1 MFFNKK
7 YLTTAGKNLL
17 DQAVAGSTITWGT
30 CATSSRSYVSDDT
43 ARALTDIAVDGKYTS
58 FGNVEKVVSS
68 DNGNLVITCRFTNQS
83 NSDVEIESGEARAFG
98 VWAKREEDE
107 TFTLVIVAFW
117 HLDEGSPETI
127 PEQTQSFDATVDL
140 YVKTSDNVIS
150 TIESNPSWM
159 TSVDTFNSFKDS
171 INNDLSDLNDFKDRA
186 TADLTALNNFKDSV
200 NDDLDDLND
209 LKDRV
214 VTTHSASS
222 TSTGEDQTIKGI
234 KTFDDDAYFNGNIT
248 FNSDV
253 LLDGNVVRCECDLY
267 TTSDLFASNVE
278 LNNLHVYD
286 TVALGSINNQP
297 EVQITATG
305 IEDAEDTGGSGE
317 LTINFKTN
325 SGGDAGGSLV
335 LNDLDNIRLTSVSSG
350 NIYASN
356 YSLTTDTLTCDGVF
370 LNDDNTVA
378 IKWEHSES
386 RDVDLIFDFR
396 PDTESNKLVLS
407 ASDTTGGA
415 VFTYSEWD
423 LGTSSCRWNTLYV
436 NNIRA
441 DNLYANNINTFID
454 NRISE
459 IFSTTT
465 PVGATRLVYID
476 AYNSGTDNYYMENA
490 YADAGDQ
497 AIDGILNLEIRYE
510 IGTSLV
516 STGDYISGKPLHLSD
531 GTSVTGTWE
540 IVRPFTLLANT
551 AANTRKYFIAKRI
564 A

>member
-30 CATSSRSYVSDDT
+30 CATSSLSYVSDEDS
-43 ARALTDIAVDGKYTS
+43 RNLTDIAVNGNYTS
-58 FGNVEKVVSS
+58 FGMVEDVVPSN
-68 DNGNLVITCRFTNQS
+68 NGNLVINCRVTNNPDTIS
-83 NSDVEIESGEARAFG
+83 GTVSGEARAFG
-98 VWAKREEDE
+98 VWARLEDSE
-107 TFTLVIVAFW
+107 DSTLVAVAFW
-117 HLDEGSPETI
+117 ALDEGSPETV
-127 PEQTQSFDATVDL
+127 PEYTEASLFEATVDL
-140 YVKTSDNVIS
+140 YIKTSDNVIS

-159 TSVDTFNSFKDS
+159 TSLDTFN
-171 INNDLSDLNDFKDRA
+171 N
-186 TADLTALNNFKDSV
+186 
-200 NDDLDDLND
+200 

-214 VTTHSASS
+214 VTTHSADDESN
-222 TSTGEDQTIKGI
+222 GDNQIIKGE
-234 KTFDDDAYFNGNIT
+234 KTFDNDVT
-248 FNSDV
+248 FNSYTIFNDDT
-253 LLDGNVVRCECDLY
+253 LLEGIVNCQDD
-267 TTSDLFASNVE
+267 
-278 LNNLHVYD
+278 LHVSGD
-286 TVALGSINNQP
+286 IVASHLQINTVALGNINNQP

-325 SGGDAGGSLV
+325 SDGDAGGSLV
-335 LNDLDNIRLTSVSSG
+335 LNDLDNIRLTSVASG

-356 YSLTTDTLTCDGVF
+356 YSLTTDTLTCDSVF

-396 PDTESNKLVLS
+396 PGTESNKLVLS

-436 NNIRA
+436 NNIHV

-497 AIDGILNLEIRYE
+497 AIDGSLNLEIRYE